1 MGNGA
6 AEDLLRQAIQANGEE
21 VVLRELRKLCAMPS
35 SKENVLTIIA
45 NEGVHHLPEEF
56 VRGEVYTAHE
66 GSFDFSSPNLTHSQI
81 RDVLIRLA
89 EKLKSKPYHRI
100 YLVPFG
106 HSVPAM
112 QIKLLV
118 YRICHIETTD
128 VFYIGAGRYF
138 DYQENLRDL
147 VLNASPET

>member
-1 MGNGA
+1 MGNSA
-6 AEDLLRQAIQANGEE
+6 TEDLLRQAIQANGEE
-21 VVLRELRKLCAMPS
+21 VVQRELQKLCVVPS
-35 SKENVLTIIA
+35 SKESVLTIIA
-45 NEGVHHLPEEF
+45 NEGVHHLPDEF

-66 GSFDFSSPNLTHSQI
+66 GSFDFSAPDLTRSQI
-81 RDVLIRLA
+81 RNVLLRLA
-89 EKLKSKPYHRI
+89 EKLKSKPYHKI
-100 YLVPFG
+100 YLIPFG

-118 YRICHIETTD
+118 YRICHIETVD

-147 VLNASPET
+147 VLNASPIT